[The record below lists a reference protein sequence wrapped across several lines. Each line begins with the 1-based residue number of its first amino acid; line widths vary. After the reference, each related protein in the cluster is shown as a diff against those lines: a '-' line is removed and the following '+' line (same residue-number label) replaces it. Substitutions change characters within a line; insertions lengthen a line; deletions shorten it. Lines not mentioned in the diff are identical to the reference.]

1 MHGQDGEPLPTD
13 IRPYLARPQPVDFLL
28 NLRCLRVPFGTC
40 EAPIVH
46 LLSNRDEKES
56 MTKIERFE
64 EQHTDAGT
72 EHCTD
77 KRAKRDWQDTR
88 AFAQRFRV
96 KITQDE
102 RRDPIIEGRRG
113 HLYFDEGELCLMAFD
128 ARVAGMGDTALGALG
143 GKLWTGD
150 AYKDPRQ
157 RRRRDVKIQG
167 IPEANWPAAI
177 RILQIPRLPRLSA
190 EERAARSSRLKS
202 IRASSANGVLARE
215 SFAAPGIKV
224 RGGEV
229 SPNDSSGL

>member
-1 MHGQDGEPLPTD
+1 
-13 IRPYLARPQPVDFLL
+13 
-28 NLRCLRVPFGTC
+28 
-40 EAPIVH
+40 
-46 LLSNRDEKES
+46 

-77 KRAKRDWQDTR
+77 KRANRDRLDIR
-88 AFAQRFRV
+88 AFAEQFRLKV
-96 KITQDE
+96 TQDE
-102 RRDPIIEGRRG
+102 CRDPIIEGRRG

-202 IRASSANGVLARE
+202 IRANSASGVFALESS
-215 SFAAPGIKV
+215 AAPGIKV
-224 RGGEV
+224 REAGKSRRAILAAVAPSLPGGGAPDDPRKGSRLVPAALQESEKEICQPIV
-229 SPNDSSGL
+229 RAVFKVLRLR

>member
-1 MHGQDGEPLPTD
+1 
-13 IRPYLARPQPVDFLL
+13 
-28 NLRCLRVPFGTC
+28 
-40 EAPIVH
+40 
-46 LLSNRDEKES
+46 
-56 MTKIERFE
+56 MTKIETFA
-64 EQHTDAGT
+64 EQHTDVSA
-72 EHCTD
+72 EHWTD
-77 KRAKRDWQDTR
+77 KLAKRDRQDTR
-88 AFAQRFRV
+88 AFAERFRMKV
-96 KITQDE
+96 TQDE
-102 RRDPIIEGRRG
+102 CRALIIEGRRG
-113 HLYFDEGELCLMAFD
+113 HLYFDAGELCLVALD
-128 ARVAGMGDTALGALG
+128 VWIAGMGDAALNALG
-143 GKLWTGD
+143 GKLWTGGV
-150 AYKDPRQ
+150 YKDPRQ